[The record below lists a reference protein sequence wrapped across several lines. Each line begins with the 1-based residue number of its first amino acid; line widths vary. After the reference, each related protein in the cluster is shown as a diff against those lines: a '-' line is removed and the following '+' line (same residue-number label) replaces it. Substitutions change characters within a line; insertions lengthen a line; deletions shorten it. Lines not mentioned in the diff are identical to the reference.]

1 MTIDYREKKYIA
13 GIILIVTTL
22 LYSYT
27 YFNTFP
33 VSEGWGIMYAEQ
45 IFQGKVPYRDFY
57 YYLPPLN
64 LLIDSIFWKLS
75 FGYLIVYRFFWLCQ
89 RIVMQLLIF
98 NLLNKFFSLKSSF
111 LACFF
116 AVFLCTANVYDLL
129 GDYNQTMALLAVV
142 LAYFTTAFAQA
153 QAEREKYKHLF
164 GAGFVLG
171 LMFLTKQ
178 TIFLA
183 AVIVHIILLT
193 YFCLKKREKNIWLYC
208 LDVIIGAAVPIA
220 VAVLYLLVNGAFLP
234 FIEEVF
240 LNVDGKGSIVDI
252 LTAGFGAIAQKY
264 HIWAIAGTGIL
275 CWMFILESQNYN
287 SKKKLIR
294 NVFATAVFFLTL
306 LANYY
311 LDVDSLNKVFLDTK
325 SGRALLCLV
334 IIPGLI
340 LLLLE
345 KTKNRLKVK
354 MDFRKVKQLY
364 GCYSISCFLL
374 GVFFLKS
381 INKVFYNVTGLFTLI
396 GSRLYP
402 LAFVTLVVLLIHNI
416 SRYQQKEQ
424 ETREAHIYLLGAAF
438 SGVYAAMMG
447 SGITDFGYFG
457 TFLMIPLVC
466 CYVFELSNHGQKFI
480 NLWKSGVAVVLLVL
494 SMACV
499 VEKTNCGYSWWG
511 TVDEPLDVKTEMS
524 DIKALKGVKLSEH
537 QRELYD
543 TITRLIKENSTE
555 EDTIWTYPH
564 MRLFNVLADNY
575 TLDTFMPIVFYDV
588 SADFYVEQ
596 ETKLLSQNLPDIV
609 VWEDIEY
616 CKEVH
621 EQSFRN
627 GTPLKQREM
636 EEMFLQ
642 KFDSEYTLVGVIDN
656 FRVYKLNNGKPIRYR
671 YGV

>member
-1 MTIDYREKKYIA
+1 MTIDYRKKKYIA

-129 GDYNQTMALLAVV
+129 GDYNQTMMLLVVV
-142 LAYFTTAFAQA
+142 LGYFTTAFARTEYA
-153 QAEREKYKHLF
+153 KKKYKWLF
-164 GAGFVLG
+164 YAGIVIG

-178 TIFLA
+178 TVFLA
-183 AVIVHIILLT
+183 AAIVHFVLLT
-193 YFCLKKREKNIWLYC
+193 CISVQKKDKNYGLYC
-208 LDVIIGAAVPIA
+208 LSVILGAVIPVV
-220 VAVLYLLVNGAFLP
+220 VAGIYLLLNGAFLP
-234 FIEEVF
+234 FVEEVF
-240 LNVDGKGSIVDI
+240 LNVDGKGSILDI
-252 LTAGFGAIAQKY
+252 LTAGLKAVFLKYYTMAVALSGMLCWFYINGKKSDSKNNGALHNALAIA
-264 HIWAIAGTGIL
+264 T
-275 CWMFILESQNYN
+275 
-287 SKKKLIR
+287 
-294 NVFATAVFFLTL
+294 FAMVVMSY
-306 LANYY
+306 YY
-311 LDVDSLNKVFLDTK
+311 LDVYSLNTVFLKGRTGRNLFVMILLPGIMLVFLRKWKKCNTK
-325 SGRALLCLV
+325 S
-334 IIPGLI
+334 
-340 LLLLE
+340 
-345 KTKNRLKVK
+345 
-354 MDFRKVKQLY
+354 LY
-364 GCYSISCFLL
+364 LYSVYCAVSVL
-374 GVFFLKS
+374 GAAYFSKS
-381 INKVFYNVTGLFTLI
+381 FNTDVYQNTGLFALI
-396 GSRLYP
+396 GAHFYP
-402 LAFVTLVVLLIHNI
+402 IVFMAMLLILAVKLYKN
-416 SRYQQKEQ
+416 QNQDKES
-424 ETREAHIYLLGAAF
+424 EIYLLGAAF
-438 SGVYAAMMG
+438 SGVYATMMG
-447 SGITDFGYFG
+447 CGSTDFSYYG
-457 TFLMIPLVC
+457 TVLMLPLVC
-466 CYVFELSNHGQKFI
+466 CYIFETAGIKRISLN
-480 NLWKSGVAVVLLVL
+480 VLKCGIASVMLLL
-494 SMACV
+494 SMSCIV
-499 VEKTNCGYSWWG
+499 QKTNCAYSWWG
-511 TVDEPLDVKTEMS
+511 TVDDPLSTKTVTS
-524 DIKALKGVKLSEH
+524 SIKALRGVKLS
-537 QRELYD
+537 QYQKELYE
-543 TITRLIKENSTE
+543 TITNLITENSTE

-656 FRVYKLNNGKPIRYR
+656 FRVYKLNNGKPIKYR

>member
-1 MTIDYREKKYIA
+1 MTIERKKKYIA
-13 GIILIVTTL
+13 GAILIVTTL

-45 IFQGKVPYRDFY
+45 IFQGKIPYRDFY

-75 FGYLIVYRFFWLCQ
+75 FGYLVVYRFFWLCQ
-89 RIVMQLLIF
+89 RIVMQLLVF

-129 GDYNQTMALLAVV
+129 GDYNQTMALLAVA

-153 QAEREKYKHLF
+153 QVERKKYNYLF

-193 YFCLKKREKNIWLYC
+193 YFCIKKRNQNYWLYC
-208 LDVIIGAAVPIA
+208 LAVIIGALVPIA
-220 VAVLYLLVNGAFLP
+220 VAVLYLLVNSAFFP

-240 LNVDGKGSIVDI
+240 LNVDGKGSIVGI
-252 LTAGFGAIAQKY
+252 LTAGFGVIAKKY

-275 CWMFILESQNYN
+275 CWMFILESENY
-287 SKKKLIR
+287 SGKKKFIR
-294 NVFATAVFFLTL
+294 NVFATVVFLLTL
-306 LANYY
+306 LADYY

-334 IIPGLI
+334 IIPGLV

-354 MDFRKVKQLY
+354 IDFRKAMQLY
-364 GCYSISCFLL
+364 GCYSVSCFLL
-374 GVFFLKS
+374 GSFFLKS
-381 INKVFYNVTGLFTLI
+381 VNKVFYNVTGLFTLI

-402 LAFVTLVVLLIHNI
+402 LTFVALVVLLVNNI
-416 SRYQQKEQ
+416 YSYQQEGQ
-424 ETREAHIYLLGAAF
+424 ETREVHIYLLGAAF

-480 NLWKSGVAVVLLVL
+480 RLWKFGVVVVLLVF

-499 VEKTNCGYSWWG
+499 VQKTNCAYSWWG
-511 TVDEPLDVKTEMS
+511 TVDEPLDIKTEVS
-524 DIKALKGVKLSEH
+524 DIKALKGVKLSQH
-537 QRELYD
+537 QKKLYE
-543 TITRLIKENSTE
+543 TITNLITENSTE
-555 EDTIWTYPH
+555 EDTVWAYPH
-564 MRLFNVLADNY
+564 MRLFNVLANNY
-575 TLDTFMPIVFYDV
+575 TLDTFMPVVFYDV
-588 SADFYVEQ
+588 SADIYVEQ
-596 ETKLLSQNLPDIV
+596 ETELLRENLPDII
-609 VWEDIEY
+609 VWENIEN

-636 EEMFLQ
+636 EDMLWQ
-642 KFDSEYTLVGVIDN
+642 KLTSEYTLIGIIDN
-656 FRVYKLNNGKPIRYR
+656 FQVYKLNNGKPIEYT